1 MKYKAGD
8 KTLLGE
14 ITDRY
19 QKIAG
24 DWLYYIGGRLDGS
37 WYTESEIDA
46 IIIKPKRKIDH
57 LIELWEAHREEDA
70 RKEFLKIIY
79 NASMG
84 AEDGDEIYELMK
96 PYTEPSRYPKLTPE
110 ELRAVKWLVDGGF
123 TEIYF
128 AYDQF
133 VYVKDN
139 LGKSLWVQRLCLPVF
154 AKGFEWAKPEPINLA
169 ELLAAQ
175 EEL

>member
-1 MKYKAGD
+1 MKYNAGD

-46 IIIKPKRKIDH
+46 IIIKPKRNIDH
-57 LIELWEAHREEDA
+57 LMELWEAHREEDA

-79 NASMG
+79 NESMG
-84 AEDGDEIYELMK
+84 AEEGDEIYELMK
-96 PYTEPSRYPKLTPE
+96 LYAEPSRYPKLTPE
-110 ELRAVKWLVDGGF
+110 ELKAVRWLWDGGY
-123 TEIYF
+123 ESIVRDGC
-128 AYDQF
+128 AYACYDR
-133 VYVKDN
+133 VKASVLINPITN
-139 LGKSLWVQRLCLPVF
+139 LLADSSWITPK
-154 AKGFEWAKPEPINLA
+154 PINLA

-175 EEL
+175 EE